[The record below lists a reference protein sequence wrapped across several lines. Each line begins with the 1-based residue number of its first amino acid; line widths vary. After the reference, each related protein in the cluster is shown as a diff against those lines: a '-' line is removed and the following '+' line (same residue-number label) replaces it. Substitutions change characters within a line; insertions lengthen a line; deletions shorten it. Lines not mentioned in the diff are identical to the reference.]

1 VVEGG
6 RGDATIRMPTRL
18 FGDISELIEQAR
30 AKTAVAVNSELVI
43 LYWSVGQL
51 LRNEV
56 LGGERA
62 EYGQAVVK
70 RLAARLAER
79 YGRGWSRQNLERM
92 IRFASWIPDSEK
104 CSTLSGKLGW
114 SHIVELLLLN
124 DTDEREFYAA
134 HAAHERW
141 SVRTLRERIASGLY
155 ARTLTGGDSAEQIIA
170 TDPESR
176 APDNAGPN
184 ILFRDP
190 YVLDF
195 LGLPSKHTESQ
206 LETAILDEIQRFL
219 LELGIGFAFV
229 ERQKRMTVD
238 GRDFRLDLLLYHIT
252 ERCYVAVEL
261 KTRPLDPGDYGQ
273 MLLYL
278 RWLDAHQHHPGD
290 MPPVGLI
297 LCTDKGAEQVKLL
310 GLDSGEIRAARYLTR
325 DVREKLQ
332 QRLGAID

>member
-1 VVEGG
+1 MSEEDGPRTEAVEN
-6 RGDATIRMPTRL
+6 AL
-18 FGDISELIEQAR
+18 FSDISELIERTRQR
-30 AKTAVAVNSELVI
+30 VSVTVNTELVV
-43 LYWSVGQL
+43 LYWHIGKRV
-51 LRNEV
+51 REDV

-62 EYGQAVVK
+62 AYGQEIIR
-70 RLAARLAER
+70 RLAARLTRE
-79 YGRGWSRQNLERM
+79 YGRGYSWRNLFRM
-92 IRFASWIPDSEK
+92 VQFAGLYPDPEILP
-104 CSTLSGKLGW
+104 TLSAKLGW
-114 SHIVELLLLN
+114 SHIAELLLLN

-134 HAAHERW
+134 HAARERW
-141 SVRTLRERIASGLY
+141 SVRTLRERIASQLY
-155 ARTLTGGDSAEQIIA
+155 VRTITDDDSADQIIA
-170 TDPESR
+170 ANSESQV
-176 APDNAGPN
+176 PDEAGPN
-184 ILFRDP
+184 TVFRDP

-219 LELGIGFAFV
+219 LELGVGFAFV

-238 GRDFRLDLLLYHIT
+238 NRDFRLDLLLYHIT

-278 RWLDAHQHHPGD
+278 RWLDAHQRHPGD
-290 MPPVGLI
+290 LAPVGLI

-325 DVREKLQ
+325 DVREKLPA
-332 QRLGAID
+332 RLEAMR